1 MDGGIKKGV
10 ARCYCM
16 QKSPWVNLNG
26 EPNIAVKA
34 QCVKCTDT
42 VPPNALRMLVLKGS
56 RTPLRARQAGR
67 IRICGGACINA
78 IEARDVIFN
87 KRLLEVTAS
96 DIQWM
101 LAGEEVNYILYD
113 QDLLVDFCII
123 IHRYREDVR
132 FQGF

>member
-1 MDGGIKKGV
+1 MHKT
-10 ARCYCM
+10 
-16 QKSPWVNLNG
+16 PWVILDG

-34 QCVKCTDT
+34 QCVKCTET
-42 VPPNALRMLVLKGS
+42 VPPDALRVFVLKGPKS
-56 RTPLRARQAGR
+56 PLRARQAGR
-67 IRICGGACINA
+67 IRICGGACIDA
-78 IEARDVIFN
+78 VEARDVIFN

-101 LAGEEVNYILYD
+101 LLGEEVNYILCD

-132 FQGF
+132 FQNL